1 VNRASLSFCAARR
14 TRSSAPDTPCPALCP
29 ERVLLA
35 VFPLAS
41 PLPSTT
47 SATGFPVLFGG
58 FAGNTGLSDFPRS
71 CISGL
76 RPWPCLS
83 GPLSVRPVGISPISL
98 PADGRSWDLPV
109 LAHGDSVHAQVLRP
123 RGVHQQ
129 PAKALPAML
138 PSASLNDVGTPK
150 PLISRLNSPACTY
163 PCQRFTD
170 ALTNA
175 DA

>member
-1 VNRASLSFCAARR
+1 VNRASLSCCATRR
-14 TRSSAPDTPCPALCP
+14 TRSSALGAPGPALCP
-29 ERVLLA
+29 GRVLLA

-47 SATGFPVLFGG
+47 SAATTVALFDG

-71 CISGL
+71 CISGV
-76 RPWPCLS
+76 RPQPSLS
-83 GPLSVRPVGISPISL
+83 GPPHHHR
-98 PADGRSWDLPV
+98 DGRVRDLPV

-129 PAKALPAML
+129 LAKALPAML
-138 PSASLNDVGTPK
+138 PSASFNDVSTPNT
-150 PLISRLNSPACTY
+150 LISRLNSPACTY
-163 PCQRFTD
+163 PCQRFAG

-175 DA
+175 NA